1 MAYQVFARKYRPLT
15 FEQILGQDHVVTTLR
30 NAIDQDRI
38 AQAYL
43 FVGPRGTG
51 KTTTARILAKA
62 LNCENGP
69 SATFDPT
76 KDLCQEIA
84 QGNSLDVLEIDG
96 ASNNGV
102 EQVRELREGAK
113 FAPSRARYKIYYI
126 DEVHML
132 SPAAFNALLKILE
145 EPPPHV
151 KFIFATTEPNK
162 ILATILS
169 RCQRF
174 DLRPIPDQVI
184 TDHLLHIAREERI
197 ELDQAAAECIARG
210 AEGGMR
216 DAQSML
222 DQLVA
227 FCGDHIAERHVL
239 DIFGFTAFETVA
251 SLTAAL
257 LEHRTV
263 DALDVLHSQT
273 EAGKELSRLLA
284 DLLMHL
290 RNLLVYKVNPKNAVK
305 DLSRSAAETL
315 ESQAAHVE
323 NERLLELVDQFAEID
338 ARMKWAPNKKMHFEL
353 GIIRAVQS
361 LQASNLS
368 DVINVLSG
376 ALTGGEAVTREV
388 SPGASVPDPG
398 RAAKPLDPPEPPR
411 ETKKPPAPARAPLAP
426 ADPSEPPASADDRP
440 AFSGRQGDRGAAAL
454 WEHLQQKFPLI
465 FSQAQFGG
473 VEADALSVRFH
484 STDFAR
490 ERAASAKKEIETEL
504 RRKSGESL
512 RLQITVDDTLPLGLA
527 AAPPGNAD
535 FSDTPPFDAA
545 TPPQT
550 PLKKKTPKSNG
561 NTPPRSA
568 PASRPASRSEES
580 SDPPPTA
587 SLDEASFY
595 NDDLIQKALDIFQA
609 KPEKKDSTPD

>member
-1 MAYQVFARKYRPLT
+1 MPSTRTGSLRPT
-15 FEQILGQDHVVTTLR
+15 F
-30 NAIDQDRI
+30 
-38 AQAYL
+38 

-398 RAAKPLDPPEPPR
+398 RAAKPLDPPEPP
-411 ETKKPPAPARAPLAP
+411 
-426 ADPSEPPASADDRP
+426 
-440 AFSGRQGDRGAAAL
+440 
-454 WEHLQQKFPLI
+454 
-465 FSQAQFGG
+465 
-473 VEADALSVRFH
+473 
-484 STDFAR
+484 
-490 ERAASAKKEIETEL
+490 AK
-504 RRKSGESL
+504 RKSL
-512 RLQITVDDTLPLGLA
+512 RLRLAPLLRPPIQASLQRPQMTVPPSPDAKAIVAPPPFGSTSSKSFPSFSHKLSSAASKRMLSASVSTPQTLRGSALPLPRKKLRPSSGGSRA
-527 AAPPGNAD
+527 NR
-535 FSDTPPFDAA
+535 SDCKSRSMTRFRSASPRRHLETLISRTLHLSTRPL
-545 TPPQT
+545 
-550 PLKKKTPKSNG
+550 PLKRLSKENAQVE
-561 NTPPRSA
+561 RQH
-568 PASRPASRSEES
+568 PASLGTRV
-580 SDPPPTA
+580 
-587 SLDEASFY
+587 EAGQP
-595 NDDLIQKALDIFQA
+595 L
-609 KPEKKDSTPD
+609 